1 MESSPFPQVEPV
13 LTMHEPE
20 VHRSDDIVVTSIA
33 KPTKT
38 ITKPS
43 EPLSTDVESS
53 VSSEPAMLQTY
64 EHSGETTISTLSS
77 DNFESE
83 TIIQKEFEQFELAK
97 EAGTTEVSHLEEKH
111 RLASSSYENIY
122 QDTKFQIE
130 EEDIVIPGAEDIGD
144 RFDTK
149 HTETHFAIRFDGK
162 SSSYENLY
170 AESKEASFIEEKD
183 VDEKESLDAEEFLC
197 EKGEGEDEKSDSD
210 ILSEQGEGSDHADHP
225 EHIAFSHAD
234 TDLFHEA
241 TVVGEVSSAQ
251 KHSPSP
257 PSLPT
262 TTSPI
267 DITYESGLNQLGYEE
282 QGEMA
287 QSDQRDSLERSWS
300 YDAEVQRTKD
310 DGDDARQR
318 HYSSPDDVLHEK
330 QFQPLDAAREDGGT

>member
-1 MESSPFPQVEPV
+1 VESAPSPPVEQV

-20 VHRSDDIVVTSIA
+20 VGRIEDIVITSVA
-33 KPTKT
+33 KATKT
-38 ITKPS
+38 ITKPG

-53 VSSEPAMLQTY
+53 VSSEPAVLQTY

-83 TIIQKEFEQFELAK
+83 TVIQKEFEQLELTR
-97 EAGTTEVSHLEEKH
+97 ECGTTDFSQLEEKH

-122 QDTKFQIE
+122 QDTKFPIE
-130 EEDIVIPGAEDIGD
+130 EEDIVIPGAEDVGD

-149 HTETHFAIRFDGK
+149 HTEPHFAIRFDGK

-197 EKGEGEDEKSDSD
+197 EKGEGEDEKGDSD
-210 ILSEQGEGSDHADHP
+210 VMSEQGEGTDHFDHP
-225 EHIAFSHAD
+225 ECIAFTHSIAGSN
-234 TDLFHEA
+234 LEA
-241 TVVGEVSSAQ
+241 TLVREAISPQ

-262 TTSPI
+262 TASPI

-282 QGEMA
+282 HGEITK
-287 QSDQRDSLERSWS
+287 SDRRDSLERSWS
-300 YDAEVQRTKD
+300 YDAEVQRSKD
-310 DGDDARQR
+310 DEDVRQR
-318 HYSSPDDVLHEK
+318 HYSSPDEVLHEK
-330 QFQPLDAAREDGGT
+330 PFQPLDAAREDGGT